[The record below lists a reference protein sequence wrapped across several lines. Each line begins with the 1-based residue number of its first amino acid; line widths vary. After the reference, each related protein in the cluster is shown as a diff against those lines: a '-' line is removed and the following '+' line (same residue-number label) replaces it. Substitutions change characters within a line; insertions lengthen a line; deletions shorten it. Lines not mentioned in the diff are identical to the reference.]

1 MNLKKIVIL
10 SALVLSTATCW
21 AQLQGAGNPQGG
33 VQQMPPNKTQVCGL
47 NENFFTPEMV
57 MQNQLSLNLSDEQ
70 KSSIK
75 KTMKESVLSFTDL
88 QWQQSVKQ
96 EAMVLLLKQEKVD
109 EAKAVSQLEKLLVIE
124 NEIKKLHLSSLIKV
138 KNLLTAD
145 QQATLASLKG
155 ASCPAG
161 MGGSMQGE
169 RRRERNQ
176 GGKQTQGNPP
186 PPEQD

>member
-1 MNLKKIVIL
+1 MNLKKIVIS
-10 SALVLSTATCW
+10 SALALSTATCW
-21 AQLQGAGNPQGG
+21 AQFQGGGNPQGG
-33 VQQMPPNKTQVCGL
+33 VQQMPQNKPQGCGL

-75 KTMKESVLSFTDL
+75 KIMKESVVTFTDL

-96 EAMVLLLKQEKVD
+96 EAMTLLLKQEKVD
-109 EAKAVSQLEKLLVIE
+109 EAKAVSHLEELLVIE

-145 QQATLASLKG
+145 QQATLASLKR
-155 ASCPAG
+155 ASFPAG
-161 MGGSMQGE
+161 MGGPMQGE

>member
-1 MNLKKIVIL
+1 MNVKKIVIS
-10 SALVLSTATCW
+10 SALVLSTVTSW
-21 AQLQGAGNPQGG
+21 AQFKGAGNPQGG
-33 VQQMPPNKTQVCGL
+33 AQQMPQNKTQGCGL

-75 KTMKESVLSFTDL
+75 KFMKESVLAFTDL
-88 QWQQSVKQ
+88 QWQQSIKQ
-96 EAMVLLLKQEKVD
+96 EAMVLILKQEKID
-109 EAKAVSQLEKLLVIE
+109 EAKAISQLEKLLVIE

-138 KNLLTAD
+138 KNLLSAD

-155 ASCPAG
+155 TSCPAG

-176 GGKQTQGNPP
+176 GGKQTQGNLPP
-186 PPEQD
+186 PGQE

>member
-1 MNLKKIVIL
+1 MNVKKFVIL

-21 AQLQGAGNPQGG
+21 SQSQGGGNPQGG
-33 VQQMPPNKTQVCGL
+33 VPQNKPQGCSL

-57 MQNQLSLNLSDEQ
+57 MQNQLTLNLSDEQ
-70 KSSIK
+70 KASIK
-75 KTMKESVLSFTDL
+75 KIMKESVVAFTDL

-96 EAMVLLLKQEKVD
+96 EAMILLLKQEKID
-109 EAKAVSQLEKLLVIE
+109 EAKAISQLEKLLVIE

-138 KNLLTAD
+138 KNLLSAD
-145 QQATLASLKG
+145 QQATLASLRG

-176 GGKQTQGNPP
+176 GGQTQGNPP
-186 PPEQD
+186 LPGQD